1 MERTKIAVFV
11 DVENLTQ
18 WIKYGGPEELLSE
31 LSSIGQII
39 VRRAYG
45 NWANQNLQSFQ
56 GELNRQGFEL
66 IHNFHPVSGKN
77 SSDIQLTIDVIEH
90 ALRLTDVEWF
100 VLATGDSDFS
110 PLFRRLREMGKEVIG
125 TGPRSP
131 LSESVKTSCSKFI
144 YTDKVEPISKE
155 VLNSSL
161 DDAIDLAE
169 KALKTFDAPV
179 LCSILKQSMT
189 NMDSAFDEKIFGFK
203 SFTDF
208 LKSIEF
214 INLTFDTKQK
224 IHNVSLASKS
234 KVIVPT
240 NYVKDKNQSLSTEN
254 LYRGLLRKKGWR
266 SIPKN
271 ILIEVYSNLVNLEPL
286 TRNEIAETV
295 MQQCNGTVSAT
306 NIRKAISIFMKASL
320 FKLSEQN
327 NDEGKDKKWTIIQ
340 KSNYLLDVDKA
351 ILERLVSSIEENKS
365 KLYWSVILKVLYS
378 SYGEKELKVF
388 LTEIQR
394 EEAKSEQAIDIKS
407 GEIKHNIFL

>member
-45 NWANQNLQSFQ
+45 NWANQHLQSFQ

-144 YTDKVEPISKE
+144 YTDKVVPVSKE
-155 VLNSSL
+155 VLYSSL
-161 DDAIDLAE
+161 DDAVDLAE
-169 KALKTFDAPV
+169 KALKTFDSPV
-179 LCSILKQSMT
+179 LCSVLKQSMT
-189 NMDSAFDEKIFGFK
+189 NMDSAFDEKTLGFK

-208 LKSIEF
+208 LKTIDF
-214 INLTFDTKQK
+214 INLAFDSNKR
-224 IHNVSLASKS
+224 IESVSLLQKNDLPAPPKS
-234 KVIVPT
+234 PIRRNKYI
-240 NYVKDKNQSLSTEN
+240 
-254 LYRGLLRKKGWR
+254 YRRF
-266 SIPKN
+266 
-271 ILIEVYSNLVNLEPL
+271 
-286 TRNEIAETV
+286 
-295 MQQCNGTVSAT
+295 VS
-306 NIRKAISIFMKASL
+306 
-320 FKLSEQN
+320 
-327 NDEGKDKKWTIIQ
+327 
-340 KSNYLLDVDKA
+340 
-351 ILERLVSSIEENKS
+351 
-365 KLYWSVILKVLYS
+365 
-378 SYGEKELKVF
+378 
-388 LTEIQR
+388 
-394 EEAKSEQAIDIKS
+394 
-407 GEIKHNIFL
+407 

>member
-45 NWANQNLQSFQ
+45 NWANQHLQSFQ

-144 YTDKVEPISKE
+144 YTDKVEPVSKD
-155 VLNSSL
+155 VLYSSL
-161 DDAIDLAE
+161 DDAVDLAE
-169 KALKTFDAPV
+169 KALKTFDSPV
-179 LCSILKQSMT
+179 LCSVLKQSMT
-189 NMDSAFDEKIFGFK
+189 NMDSAFDEKTLGFK

-208 LKSIEF
+208 LKTIDFISLAFDSKQRIES
-214 INLTFDTKQK
+214 
-224 IHNVSLASKS
+224 VSL
-234 KVIVPT
+234 IQ
-240 NYVKDKNQSLSTEN
+240 KNDPLTQKNRSEEEKKNSTED
-254 LYRGLLRKKGWR
+254 LYRGFLRKKKWR
-266 SIPKN
+266 SVSGNMIVE
-271 ILIEVYSNLVNLEPL
+271 IYQNLVNIKPL
-286 TRNEIAETV
+286 TRSDMVEAV
-295 MQQCNGTVSAT
+295 M
-306 NIRKAISIFMKASL
+306 
-320 FKLSEQN
+320 
-327 NDEGKDKKWTIIQ
+327 Q
-340 KSNYLLDVDKA
+340 KSNGVMSAANIKKALSILMKANLFELHEYSMKDGQEKKWKVIQTGDIFLDIDKA
-351 ILERLVSSIEENKS
+351 ILVRLLHSIEKNKVNI
-365 KLYWSVILKVLYS
+365 YWSVLLNVLYGTYS
-378 SYGEKELKVF
+378 EKEIKKLIDEMNMVREK
-388 LTEIQR
+388 TE
-394 EEAKSEQAIDIKS
+394 
-407 GEIKHNIFL
+407 L